1 MLQINIEVQTVYFYI
16 DSPIMYCHM
25 QLNDSVTAVMLNSQ
39 LKCKCYEQQ
48 DIYEKAEI
56 RTHYDPKNKKKLK
69 LIFFENQSK
78 FGEAV
83 FDLDFYIDNKFQS
96 LSDKL
101 SIQSEQNEEAQL
113 TFMFEWQFI
122 EKPQE
127 INPKIL
133 NPYLSGNSPQN
144 TQRNGGQSP
153 KRQVQSKRIGEENEK
168 RTTHVTYSQWKDHK
182 EYLKNQQERKLKEP
196 KHPQK
201 IIMVDDYNYNWTDN
215 LRKSNAQVRVVS
227 PPKRFGTPTKVN
239 KKFQS
244 PVNNLNPQRQQDYE
258 LRMINEKLNKVD
270 KQLQQMN
277 NENKEEDKKKY
288 SSKLNQKLKQ
298 NQFDDYKNGSNEDQI
313 ISQSEKGIKQ
323 KSLHYQSFV
332 EQKDSKDYQFMYNS
346 QIQPPTQQYQ
356 NSDELIKSL
365 HDPQISKQKIKQNTV
380 NLDVPKSPPKPK
392 ELQQQLS
399 QRSKTQQQEELL
411 NNNQLNNSDK
421 YDELMKKYLDL
432 KDKYQNSCL
441 EFSLLSQTYSSLKDE
456 YTQVIQQNQQYQQQI
471 VFLQQQQLINGNN
484 EQGTQSNFNQEIIKK
499 ELEFLQRDN
508 NMLKTHLEQSQYN
521 VIQLQKEKEKNQ
533 IEIYNLKNNLLL
545 INQEIDKLQNEALQ
559 MKTEIKQN
567 NQIEQSLDGQNKINS
582 KSDTQSI
589 NQIKTQLENQGMNY
603 VHQKDELEQLKT
615 QYQQIEKE
623 NTNFKKQI
631 GNLNQMIQSLEDEIA
646 KLKDQLEEKKQDVIR
661 IQALNNKDNIGDI
674 IDGYKQV
681 IKKKELEILDQEESI
696 KQMKKQISIL
706 ENEIQSELDQK
717 QEAEKKFNQKFNNL
731 QEEIQK
737 LQIDNQNLKQILS
750 QSQNEQ
756 QQSFQQSNKNSM
768 YQQEINFKGFSF
780 KGDDMDNQSENLKQ
794 ENTQLKFEQNKDKI
808 RIDSLTKELEIQK
821 NIAELSEQQLMEA
834 QEQIMSQKQRIADIL
849 NLIMIKG
856 DAKQMDDVEKLL
868 QNKEF
873 LSL

>member
-16 DSPIMYCHM
+16 DSPITYCHM

-56 RTHYDPKNKKKLK
+56 RTQYDPKNKKKLK

-83 FDLDFYIDNKFQS
+83 FDLDFYVENKFQQ

-122 EKPQE
+122 EKPSE

-133 NPYLSGNSPQN
+133 NPYLSANSPPN

-153 KRQVQSKRIGEENEK
+153 KRLVQSKRIGEENEK

-196 KHPQK
+196 KQPQK
-201 IIMVDDYNYNWTDN
+201 VIMVDDYNYNWTDN
-215 LRKSNAQVRVVS
+215 LRKPDAQVRVAS

-244 PVNNLNPQRQQDYE
+244 PVNNLNQQRQQEYE
-258 LRMINEKLNKVD
+258 LRMINEKLSKVD

-277 NENKEEDKKKY
+277 NENKEEEKKKY
-288 SSKLNQKLKQ
+288 SSKLNQKLKSR
-298 NQFDDYKNGSNEDQI
+298 QFDDYKNGFNEDQT
-313 ISQSEKGIKQ
+313 ISQSEKGTKQ
-323 KSLHYQSFV
+323 KSLNYQYFV
-332 EQKDSKDYQFMYNS
+332 DQKDSKDYQFMYNS
-346 QIQPPTQQYQ
+346 QIQAPTQQYQ
-356 NSDELIKSL
+356 ASDQLTKSL
-365 HDPQISKQKIKQNTV
+365 HDPKLGLKSNSI
-380 NLDVPKSPPKPK
+380 NLDVPKTAPKPK

-399 QRSKTQQQEELL
+399 SRSKTQQQEDLQ
-411 NNNQLNNSDK
+411 NSNQFNKSDK
-421 YDELMKKYLDL
+421 YDELLKKYLDL
-432 KDKYQNSCL
+432 KGQYENSCN
-441 EFSLLSQTYSSLKDE
+441 EFSLLSQTYSSLNDQ
-456 YTQVIQQNQQYQQQI
+456 YTQVVQQNRQQQQQI

-484 EQGTQSNFNQEIIKK
+484 DQGSQSTFNEEIIKK

-508 NMLKTHLEQSQYN
+508 NMLKSHLEQSQYN
-521 VIQLQKEKEKNQ
+521 VTQLQKEKEKNQ
-533 IEIYNLKNNLLL
+533 DEIYNLKNNLMM
-545 INQEIDKLQNEALQ
+545 INQEIEKLQDEAQQ
-559 MKTEIKQN
+559 MKIEMKQN
-567 NQIEQSLDGQNKINS
+567 NQFEQPQGSYAKINQ
-582 KSDTQSI
+582 KSEALPI
-589 NQIKTQLENQGMNY
+589 NQLKTSSENTDNQLK
-603 VHQKDELEQLKT
+603 VELEQLKI
-615 QYQQIEKE
+615 QYSQLEKE
-623 NTNFKKQI
+623 NQNFQKQV
-631 GNLNQMIQSLEDEIA
+631 GNLNQMVQSLEDEITQ
-646 KLKDQLEEKKQDVIR
+646 LKEQLEEKKQDVIR
-661 IQALNNKDNIGDI
+661 MQALSNKDNIGDI

-681 IKKKELEILDQEESI
+681 IKKKEQEISDLEESI
-696 KQMKKQISIL
+696 KQTKKQMQVL
-706 ENEIQSELDQK
+706 ENELQSELDQK
-717 QEAEKKFNQKFNNL
+717 QEIEQKYNQKLKDL
-731 QEEIQK
+731 QEEMEK
-737 LQIDNQNLKQILS
+737 LQNDNQYLRQILS
-750 QSQNEQ
+750 STQNQ
-756 QQSFQQSNKNSM
+756 QQSASQQQNKNQM
-768 YQQEINFKGFSF
+768 YEQENNFKGSSF
-780 KGDDMDNQSENLKQ
+780 RGDDGDNESEALKQ
-794 ENTQLKFEQNKDKI
+794 ENALLKIEQNKDKI
-808 RIDSLTKELEIQK
+808 RIETLTKEKEFQK
-821 NIAELSEQQLMEA
+821 NIAEFTDQELMKA

-868 QNKEF
+868 QSKDF